1 MTKLKFKRKKK
12 GGKDNWGAGWDY
24 LLRDFYDDLDQI
36 TKDNY
41 FHCHNSKLINK
52 VFKNLFKILN
62 FKAIPKMKE
71 SRNESSNK
79 IERKDCQNWLDKINQ
94 LNNFF
99 KKAKKLSEKVIAID
113 SLVQFLRETTDDQQL
128 KKEIKGVAVCCGIAQ
143 GRAKIVLDFEKDF
156 SKMKKGDILVTD
168 ETDSTIL
175 PLMLKAK
182 AIVTDTGGLLCHA
195 AIVSRELKIP
205 CIVGTKIA
213 TQVLKDGDLVEV
225 DANKGVVK
233 IIKRAK

>member
-1 MTKLKFKRKKK
+1 MAKLKFKRKKK
-12 GGKDNWGAGWDY
+12 GGKSNWGAGWDY
-24 LLRDFYDDLDQI
+24 LLKDFYDDLDQI

-52 VFKNLFKILN
+52 VFKYLFQVLN
-62 FKAIPKMKE
+62 SKAIPKMEE
-71 SRNESSNK
+71 SRNQSSNK
-79 IERKDCQNWLDKINQ
+79 IERKDCQDWLNKINQ

-113 SLVQFLRETTDDQQL
+113 SLMQFLRETTDDQQL
-128 KKEIKGVAVCCGIAQ
+128 KKEIKGVAVSQ
-143 GRAKIVLDFEKDF
+143 GVVKGKAKIILDFKKDVL
-156 SKMKKGDILVTD
+156 KMKKGDILITD

-175 PLMLKAK
+175 PLILKAK
-182 AIVTDTGGLLCHA
+182 AIITDTGGLLCHA

-205 CIVGTKIA
+205 CVVGTKIA

-233 IIKRAK
+233 ILKKVK